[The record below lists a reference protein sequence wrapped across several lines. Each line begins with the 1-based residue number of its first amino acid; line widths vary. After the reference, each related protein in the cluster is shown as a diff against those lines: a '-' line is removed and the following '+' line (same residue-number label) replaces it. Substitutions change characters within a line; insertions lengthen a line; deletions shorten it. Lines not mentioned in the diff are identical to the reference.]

1 MRRREFLGVLGGAAT
16 GWPHIARAQQLRRI
30 GVLMNTAAT
39 NATGVTNVRAFV
51 EALARLG
58 WIEAQNIRVD
68 VRWNAADA
76 ELARVYA
83 AQLIGLQPDVILCS
97 STPAMSVEEAKPSL
111 VERTLLPLDSAIQK
125 ISTSWK
131 IWR

>member
-16 GWPHIARAQQLRRI
+16 GWPHIARVQQLRRI

-76 ELARVYA
+76 N
-83 AQLIGLQPDVILCS
+83 
-97 STPAMSVEEAKPSL
+97 
-111 VERTLLPLDSAIQK
+111 
-125 ISTSWK
+125 
-131 IWR
+131 WRGFMRRN